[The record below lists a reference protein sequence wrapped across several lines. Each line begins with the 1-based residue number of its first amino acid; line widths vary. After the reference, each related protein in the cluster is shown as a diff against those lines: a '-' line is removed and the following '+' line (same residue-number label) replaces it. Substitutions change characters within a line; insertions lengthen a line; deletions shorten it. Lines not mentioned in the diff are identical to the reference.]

1 MELDFLEEATFAY
14 NSFTKYQAAMLTILG
29 MTERERLKI
38 RRHKKCPQ
46 RIAETIDFYND
57 PNTTLKDKMKYYNE
71 LERTL
76 KILSP
81 SDDID
86 AKEIINLTI
95 TRSKE
100 DKIQSDKTSKQERN
114 SDGKF
119 VASK

>member
-1 MELDFLEEATFAY
+1 MEL
-14 NSFTKYQAAMLTILG
+14 
-29 MTERERLKI
+29 
-38 RRHKKCPQ
+38 
-46 RIAETIDFYND
+46 DFYND

-81 SDDID
+81 SDDIY

-119 VASK
+119 VANK